1 MLLCKRMFTRDKG
14 RRAKILEFVRSYTE
28 EHGFAPSV
36 REIGKAVGVRS
47 TKAVKYHL
55 DVLVADGLLKRT
67 PKQARGLST
76 AHQPD
81 ALPLIGRIA
90 AGSPLLAIE
99 NVEAQVSLS
108 RFRDCFMLKV
118 KGESMKGVGIMDNDM
133 VVVRPQAAAENGEIV
148 AALLGNEATVKR
160 FQQRQDQVVL
170 EPENPEFEPI
180 VVGPDRQDFRII
192 GVVVG
197 LLRNYR

>member
-1 MLLCKRMFTRDKG
+1 MFTRDKD
-14 RRAKILEFVRSYTE
+14 RRNRVLEFVRTYTD
-28 EHGFAPSV
+28 EHGYAPSI

-55 DVLVADGLLKRT
+55 DILVNEGLLKRT
-67 PKQARGLST
+67 PRQARSLST

-81 ALPLIGRIA
+81 SLPLIGRIA
-90 AGSPLLAIE
+90 AGSPLLAVE

-108 RFRDCFMLKV
+108 RFRDCFLLKV
-118 KGESMKGVGIMDNDM
+118 RGESMKGVGIMDNDM
-133 VVVRPQAAAENGEIV
+133 VVVRPQSAAENGEIV

-160 FQQRQDQVVL
+160 FHKRRDEVVL

-180 VVGPDRQDFRII
+180 TVGPDRQDFRII

>member
-1 MLLCKRMFTRDKG
+1 MFTRDKN
-14 RRAKILEFVRSYTE
+14 RREQIIEFIRQYSE
-28 EHGFAPSV
+28 EHGFAPSI
-36 REIGKAVGVRS
+36 REIAKAVGVRS

-55 DVLVADGLLKRT
+55 DVLVKEGLLKRT
-67 PKQARGLST
+67 DRQARAIST

-108 RFRDCFMLKV
+108 RFNDCFLLKV
-118 KGESMKGVGIMDNDM
+118 QGESMIGEGIMDGDM
-133 VVVRPQAAAENGEIV
+133 VVVRPQATAQNNDIV
-148 AALLGNEATVKR
+148 AALIDNEATVKR
-160 FQQRQDQVVL
+160 FQRTKAAIVL
-170 EPENPEFEPI
+170 QPANPAFEPI
-180 VVGPDRQDFRII
+180 VVDGSKGDFRII
-192 GVVVG
+192 GIVVG

>member
-1 MLLCKRMFTRDKG
+1 MFTRDKD
-14 RRAKILEFVRSYTE
+14 RRSRILEFVRTYAN
-28 EHGFAPSV
+28 EHGCAPSI
-36 REIGKAVGVRS
+36 REIGMAVGIRS

-55 DVLVADGLLKRT
+55 DILVNEGLLKRT
-67 PKQARGLST
+67 PRQARGLST

-81 ALPLIGRIA
+81 SLPLIGRIA

-108 RFRDCFMLKV
+108 RFRDCFLLRV
-118 KGESMKGVGIMDNDM
+118 KGESMKDVGIMDNDM
-133 VVVRPQAAAENGEIV
+133 VVVRPQTAAENGEIV
-148 AALLGNEATVKR
+148 AALLGSEATIKR
-160 FQQRQDQVVL
+160 LQQRPGQVVL

-180 VVGPDRQDFRII
+180 IVGPDRQDFRII